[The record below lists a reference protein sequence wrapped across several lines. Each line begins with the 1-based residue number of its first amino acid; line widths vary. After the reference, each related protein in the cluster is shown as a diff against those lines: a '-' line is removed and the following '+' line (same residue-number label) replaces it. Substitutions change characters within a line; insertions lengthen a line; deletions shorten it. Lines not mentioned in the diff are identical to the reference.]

1 MSDFNTYSPYD
12 YVQYFTLTIEGIQYV
27 WDEDDVVWR
36 GGPPEGD
43 HDDGFRKIG
52 TLTYNDEDEEAMKQ
66 KLTTFVHDA
75 LRKVAPAEAK
85 P

>member
-1 MSDFNTYSPYD
+1 MVDCPSHRNPYD

-66 KLTTFVHDA
+66 KLTTFVTLYHTIRR
-75 LRKVAPAEAK
+75 LFQ
-85 P
+85 

>member
-1 MSDFNTYSPYD
+1 MVDCPSHRNPYD
-12 YVQYFTLTIEGIQYV
+12 DLGDPFTLTIEGIQYV

-66 KLTTFVHDA
+66 KLTTFVTLYHTIRR
-75 LRKVAPAEAK
+75 LFQ
-85 P
+85 